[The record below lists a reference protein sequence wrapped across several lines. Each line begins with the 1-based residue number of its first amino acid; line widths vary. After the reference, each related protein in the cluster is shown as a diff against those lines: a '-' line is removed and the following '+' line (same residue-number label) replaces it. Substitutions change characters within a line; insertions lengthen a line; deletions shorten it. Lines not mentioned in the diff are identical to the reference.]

1 MKQRLFFLTVLLVL
15 TVLYQGFSL
24 YYMVVR
30 PTAHLLWYS
39 GFQLYYAPAG
49 MTAAVQER
57 DIFGVETHAH
67 LAGLRNG
74 DIVTSVAVAG
84 RESAPMRRNVDF
96 MDFIRSL
103 DYGEAIV
110 LQVLREGSSQE
121 LRLPPVEPGEV
132 RLLTRAFNYSQQIVL
147 PFITLLAGFFIGFMK
162 PQDNKALLACLLFV
176 SFSSIFGS
184 SFVLFPDWARLIGL
198 VYWVMLQ
205 SLMIYLFMRFF
216 LVFPEP
222 SPLDRRLPWLKQVF
236 FVLVIIHVLISLP
249 TSYLNIYH
257 SASLVPLEP
266 LLGVYEVVYSCLLL
280 LMLGLGVASLVLNT
294 FKARNRDVRRR
305 LIIILIGTL
314 ITLVPTTAFI
324 LYVYQAEATP
334 PLWAVVLVLSSLCF
348 FPLFFV
354 YAVLKH
360 RVLGIRLII
369 RRGLQYAMVS
379 TGFFLAE
386 ALLAF
391 GILFFT
397 LKSFLLQIF
406 PDPGIEAIAI
416 SSAGITLLLATL
428 IRRLNYKV
436 VPLIE
441 RHFFQDSYNAQ
452 QILTDLSWAVR
463 HLSSRPD
470 KLLELV
476 TFKLS
481 DAYYASQVAIFL
493 RNAGSES
500 PVVDTISGNLLFKF
514 NPDEKGL
521 FRCHC
526 HRCRSPHRHERPSDI
541 SDFLQLTLPSDSF
554 IARQL
559 DVSVREGIKS
569 IDVYLDDPQSW
580 INLPKPANLDPL
592 LLARDLEFLQF
603 LNTRLLIP
611 LVMER
616 RLIGFISL
624 GEKLS
629 ENPYTKED
637 RQLVMTIAEQTA
649 IALDYSNLIHRM
661 TEQEKMKREMEI
673 AREVQLRLF
682 PQTMPALKTLS
693 YTGVCLPA
701 RGVGGDY
708 YDFLPLEQDLMG
720 IALGDISGKGISAA
734 LLMATLQALLRS
746 HAALHGENIDRLIMD
761 INRLMCDSTE
771 ASRYATFF
779 YGLYNDR
786 NRRFTFVNA
795 GHNPP
800 ILLNTNGN
808 TRRPHLHRLE
818 ATGFPIGMF
827 KNGQYTQQ
835 SVELQP
841 NDLLVVFTDGLSEAT
856 NPSGFEYGEERI
868 IHLVMQQHESSVEEI
883 RDLILEDFARF
894 TGKLE
899 QADDMT
905 LVIAKA
911 R

>member
-1 MKQRLFFLTVLLVL
+1 MKRRTLFLAALLALTVF
-15 TVLYQGFSL
+15 YQGFSL
-24 YYMVVR
+24 YYMLLR
-30 PTAHLLWYS
+30 PTAQILWYA
-39 GFQLYYAPAG
+39 GFQLYYTPAG
-49 MTAAVQER
+49 MTALVQER
-57 DIFGVETHAH
+57 DLFGVTTHARQ
-67 LAGLRNG
+67 AGLRNG
-74 DIVTSVAVAG
+74 DVVTAMAIANS
-84 RESAPMRRNVDF
+84 EFTPIQRNADF
-96 MDFIRSL
+96 LDFVRDI
-103 DYGEAIV
+103 DYGESIV
-110 LQVLREGSSQE
+110 LEVQREGTTLQ
-121 LRLPPVEPGEV
+121 LRLPPVSPGEV
-132 RLLTRAFNYSQQIVL
+132 RLLVRVFNYSQQLVL
-147 PFITLLAGFFIGFMK
+147 PFITLITGFFIGFMK
-162 PQDNKALLACLLFV
+162 PQDNKAVLACLLFV

-184 SFVLFPDWARLIGL
+184 SFVLFPHLARLIGL
-198 VYWVMLQ
+198 VYWVVLQ

-222 SPLDRRLPWLKQVF
+222 SPIERRLPWLKQVF
-236 FVLVIIHVLISLP
+236 LVLVAINILVSLP

-257 SASLVPLEP
+257 PAHLVPLEP
-266 LLGVYEVVYSCLLL
+266 LLGVYQTVYSYLLL
-280 LMLGLGVASLVLNT
+280 LMLGLGVTSLVLNT
-294 FKARNRDVRRR
+294 FTARNRDVRRR
-305 LIIILIGTL
+305 LFIILNGTL
-314 ITLVPTTAFI
+314 TTLLPTTAFI
-324 LYVYQAEATP
+324 LYVYQAEMPP
-334 PLWAVVLVLSSLCF
+334 PLWAVILVLVSLCF

-379 TGFFLAE
+379 TGFFLVE

-391 GILFFT
+391 GLLFFA
-397 LKSFLLQIF
+397 LKSFLLQLF

-416 SSAGITLLLATL
+416 SSAGITLLLASL
-428 IRRLNYKV
+428 IRRLNERV
-436 VPLIE
+436 VPLLE
-441 RHFFQDSYNAQ
+441 RHFFQDSYDAQ

-476 TFKLS
+476 TYKLS
-481 DAYYASQVAIFL
+481 DAFYASQAAIFL
-493 RNAGSES
+493 RGDSAGT

-514 NPDEKGL
+514 NPAEKGL
-521 FRCHC
+521 FRCQC
-526 HRCRSPHRHERPSDI
+526 HRLRSPHRRENPSDI
-541 SDFLQLTLPSDSF
+541 SDFLQLTLPPESF

-559 DVSVREGIKS
+559 DISVREGIKT
-569 IDVYLDDPQSW
+569 IDVYMDDPQSW
-580 INLPKPANLDPL
+580 INLPKPADLDPL

-603 LNTRLLIP
+603 LNTRLLVP

-629 ENPYTKED
+629 ENPYTRED
-637 RQLVMTIAEQTA
+637 RQLAMTIAEQTA

-682 PQTMPALKTLS
+682 PQTMPVLKTLS

-746 HAALHGENIDRLIMD
+746 HAALHGENIDRLLLD

-800 ILLNTNGN
+800 ILLNANGDA
-808 TRRPHLHRLE
+808 RRLHLHRLE

-827 KNGQYTQQ
+827 KHGNYTKQ

-841 NDLLVVFTDGLSEAT
+841 DDLLVVFTDGLSEAT

-868 IHLVMQQHESSVEEI
+868 IHLVMQNHGLSVEEI
-883 RDLILEDFARF
+883 RDLILDDFARF

-899 QADDMT
+899 QSDDMT